1 MIPFT
6 IPTAMWYYLYDT
18 FLITRAWKEC
28 LPMLLARH
36 FQVWCLPYTGMIVC
50 ASIPDQKLRVL
61 ASLFP
66 MHFQFYP
73 GPPGPRVG
81 LLWWQLKCSFMI
93 KIGWFSMSSP
103 LPRLHHHDI
112 MTIVGLFFIYVPF
125 VKIRRVLLVIAQCTA
140 VVSSA
145 L

>member
-1 MIPFT
+1 
-6 IPTAMWYYLYDT
+6 
-18 FLITRAWKEC
+18 
-28 LPMLLARH
+28 
-36 FQVWCLPYTGMIVC
+36 
-50 ASIPDQKLRVL
+50 
-61 ASLFP
+61 
-66 MHFQFYP
+66 
-73 GPPGPRVG
+73 
-81 LLWWQLKCSFMI
+81 
-93 KIGWFSMSSP
+93 MSSP